1 MTARLAV
8 RSVAGPRFAAPCAA
22 GALAIGCALFVM
34 GCRDLS
40 RFSTAGG
47 GSYQGAIATG
57 AFVRSGFP
65 GDTKVCMT
73 LDTDHL
79 EDSPGAIST
88 SDGRFTADALRPIP
102 ELFHDPLSSLSFG
115 EGRVKNVVYVARP
128 TGDTADKSD
137 VTVVISL
144 LQSSDVEVR
153 MFRSAPMD
161 GDAGPEPAARL
172 FGVFALSKGTGACS
186 F

>member
-1 MTARLAV
+1 M
-8 RSVAGPRFAAPCAA
+8 
-22 GALAIGCALFVM
+22 GAM

-40 RFSTAGG
+40 RFSTSGG

-65 GDTKVCMT
+65 GDTKVCLT

-79 EDSPGAIST
+79 QDSPGVIST
-88 SDGRFTADALRPIP
+88 SDGRFRAEPLRPIP
-102 ELFHDPLSSLSFG
+102 ELFHDPLSTLNFG
-115 EGRVKNVVYVARP
+115 EGRVKNFVYVARP
-128 TGDTADKSD
+128 NGDGNDKSD
-137 VTVVISL
+137 ATVVVSL
-144 LQSSDVEVR
+144 LQSSDIEVR

-161 GDAGPEPAARL
+161 GDGGTEAASRL
-172 FGVFALSKGTGACS
+172 FGVFALTKGDQSCS